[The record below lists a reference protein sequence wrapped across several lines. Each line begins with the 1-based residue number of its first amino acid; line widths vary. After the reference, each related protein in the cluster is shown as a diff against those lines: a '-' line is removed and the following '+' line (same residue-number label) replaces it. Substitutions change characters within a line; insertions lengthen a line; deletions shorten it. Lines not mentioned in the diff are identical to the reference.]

1 MRQTLEKEKLD
12 ITKSVPIN
20 STNSTEKVKRMDIV
34 LSDKEVRVLG
44 SLIEKE
50 LSTPDY
56 YPLSINALTNACNQK
71 SSRDPVVSYV
81 DQSVEGIVDDLAQK
95 DLVHKSRVGRVP
107 KVEER
112 FTHTHKLIPRESAV
126 LCVLLLR
133 GPQTGGEIKARTARL
148 CTFES
153 LDEVHETVG
162 RLEEYG
168 FVGCLPR
175 QPGHKESRYIHLLCG
190 EPEIDKEET
199 APAREH
205 SDPAESERI
214 EKVEKDIQTLGI
226 DLAELKREFQ
236 EFKKQFD

>member
-1 MRQTLEKEKLD
+1 
-12 ITKSVPIN
+12 
-20 STNSTEKVKRMDIV
+20 MDIL

-56 YPLSINALTNACNQK
+56 YPLSVNALTNACNQK
-71 SSRDPVVSYV
+71 SSRDPVVSYME
-81 DQSVEGIVDDLAQK
+81 QTVEGVVDDLAQK

-112 FTHTHKLIPRESAV
+112 FTHAHNLVPRESAV

-133 GPQTGGEIKARTARL
+133 GPQTVGEIKGRTARL
-148 CTFES
+148 CNFES
-153 LDEVHETVG
+153 LDEVHETLG
-162 RLEEYG
+162 HLEEYG
-168 FVGCLPR
+168 FVRRLPR
-175 QPGHKESRYIHLLCG
+175 QSGRKESRYIHLLCG
-190 EPEIDKEET
+190 EPQIAEEET
-199 APAREH
+199 LPAAVH
-205 SDPAESERI
+205 GADVESERI
-214 EKVEKDIQTLGI
+214 EKVEQDIQTLRN